1 MHRSLFLNNLNYFD
15 YLSMTQLV
23 TSIPESDLSRTVES
37 QLDGNIKGRVLASGK
52 TLCAP
57 HAEAGTTCPF

>member
-1 MHRSLFLNNLNYFD
+1 
-15 YLSMTQLV
+15 MTQLV